1 MSAIDAQAFPR
12 GALIAAGVLVGVSLV
27 ATTFVRLERL
37 GSPTIAS
44 MRPAPVRAVDV
55 RFTDEADGS
64 VHVHD
69 GRDGHVIETLAP
81 GTNGFVR
88 SVMRGLAHDRKRRG
102 LGPAQPF
109 RVAEARGGQ
118 LTLEDPATGRLI
130 DLDAFGAPNA
140 LAFAQMLPAKRA
152 AS

>member
-1 MSAIDAQAFPR
+1 MSAIETQAFPR
-12 GALIAAGVLVGVSLV
+12 GALIAAGALIGFSLL

-37 GSPTIAS
+37 GSTTVAS
-44 MRPAPVRAVDV
+44 VRPAPVRAVDV

-64 VHVHD
+64 VSVHD

-88 SVMRGLAHDRKRRG
+88 SVMRGLAHERKRRG

-109 RVAEARGGQ
+109 RVAQARGGQ

-130 DLDAFGAPNA
+130 DLDAFGAPNS
-140 LAFAQMLPAKRA
+140 LAFAEMLPPRRTV
-152 AS
+152 S